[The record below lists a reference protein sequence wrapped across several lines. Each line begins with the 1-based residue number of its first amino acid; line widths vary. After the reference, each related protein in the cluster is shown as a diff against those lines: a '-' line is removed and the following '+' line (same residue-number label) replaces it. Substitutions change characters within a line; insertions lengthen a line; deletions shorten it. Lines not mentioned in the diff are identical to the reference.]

1 MINVMTENLKCE
13 MAAEH
18 IAVFT
23 ISRPKALNA
32 MRMDFLKEAHE
43 LMDSLEVDESVRC
56 VILTGAGE
64 KSFSAGGD
72 LKEEMANA
80 ESNHQGI
87 IAYTRLGDELCLK
100 IRRSRLP
107 FIAAVNGYAFG
118 APLGLIAAC
127 DLSIAADN
135 ALFGLPTPS
144 LGGIPGWGCTQTVTR
159 CLGAHQ
165 VKRMLLANERFDAQ
179 EALRSGLVSQ
189 VTSQADLMTQALA
202 AARQIAGYAPSVM
215 ALVKKTVNDGLEA
228 PTVEAALALEH
239 ASLSRCNLTPIF
251 VEGIAAFLEKREPDF
266 DGAAAKM
273 KK

>member
-1 MINVMTENLKCE
+1 MINLTTENLKCE

-18 IAVFT
+18 VALFT
-23 ISRPKALNA
+23 ISRPRALNA
-32 MRMDFLKEAHE
+32 MLMSFLKEAHE
-43 LMDSLEVDESVRC
+43 LMEALEADQSVRC
-56 VILTGAGE
+56 VVLTGDGP

-80 ESNHQGI
+80 DSNHQGI
-87 IAYTRLGDELCLK
+87 IDYDRLGDELCLK

-127 DLSIAADN
+127 DLSIASDN
-135 ALFGLPTPS
+135 ALFGLPTPA

-159 CLGAHQ
+159 CIGAQ
-165 VKRMLLANERFDAQ
+165 EVKRMLLANERFDAQ
-179 EALRSGLVSQ
+179 EALRCGLVSQ
-189 VTSQADLMTQALA
+189 VVPQADLLPKALD
-202 AARQIAGYAPSVM
+202 AARRIAGYAPSVM
-215 ALVKKTVNDGLEA
+215 AIVKKTVNDGLEA

-239 ASLSRCNLTPIF
+239 ANLGRCNLSPIF

-273 KK
+273 NK

>member
-1 MINVMTENLKCE
+1 MINVTTENLKCE

-18 IAVFT
+18 VAVFT
-23 ISRPKALNA
+23 ISRPRSLNA
-32 MRMDFLKEAHE
+32 MLLDFLKEAHE
-43 LMDSLEVDESVRC
+43 LMDSLEADESVRC

-80 ESNHQGI
+80 ESNRQGI
-87 IAYTRLGDELCLK
+87 IDYNRLGDELCLK

-127 DLSIAADN
+127 DLSIASDN

-159 CLGAHQ
+159 CIGAHQ
-165 VKRMLLANERFDAQ
+165 VKRMLLTNERFDAR
-179 EALRSGLVSQ
+179 EALRSGLVSK
-189 VTSQADLMTQALA
+189 VVPQADLRSQALA

-215 ALVKKTVNDGLEA
+215 AIVKKTVNDGLEA
-228 PTVEAALALEH
+228 TTVEAALALEH
-239 ASLSRCNLTPIF
+239 ANLSRCNLTPIF
-251 VEGIAAFLEKREPDF
+251 VEGIAAFLEKRKPDF

>member
-1 MINVMTENLKCE
+1 MKNVMTENLKCE

-18 IAVFT
+18 VAIFT
-23 ISRPKALNA
+23 ISRPRALNA
-32 MRMDFLKEAHE
+32 MLMSFLKEAHD
-43 LMDSLEVDESVRC
+43 LMDALEADESVRC
-56 VILTGAGE
+56 VILTGDGE

-80 ESNHQGI
+80 DSNHQGI
-87 IAYTRLGDELCLK
+87 IDYNRLGDELCLK

-127 DLSIAADN
+127 DLSMASDN

-144 LGGIPGWGCTQTVTR
+144 LGGIPGWGCTQTVAR
-159 CLGAHQ
+159 CIGAHNA
-165 VKRMLLANERFDAQ
+165 KRMLLANERFDAR
-179 EALRSGLVSQ
+179 EALRTGLVSQ
-189 VTSQADLMTQALA
+189 VMPPAELMPKALA
-202 AARQIAGYAPSVM
+202 AARQIAAYAPSVM
-215 ALVKKTVNDGLEA
+215 AIVKKTVNDGLEA
-228 PTVEAALALEH
+228 LTVEAALALEH
-239 ASLSRCNLTPIF
+239 ANLSRCNLSPIF
-251 VEGIAAFLEKREPDF
+251 VEGIAAFLEKRSPDF